1 MSAWRN
7 ACVVARGLFP
17 VFFSGVRGRS
27 GAIRTTIP
35 SILLCARKA
44 GRDVAKAAPGIA
56 GPSGTLLLRKRLFP
70 SFRRR
75 RRGVGAHAGA
85 GHSGATPGWAGR
97 ESRWR
102 RRLRRG
108 QRRQRRQQR
117 QQKGRRGQG
126 ERRCYLAV
134 GEMGDPGPEVS
145 GRELG
150 RGVLGRTAPEGVF
163 CRGWG
168 GLLHGRGRGT
178 MAPSAPRAEPSFRAW
193 CLSERGTRSNNGR
206 PASPDPLHRLGS
218 SLCRCSASG
227 SDILRWGLLL
237 CGELAS
243 PPPAGAGESTG
254 VGSSAYA
261 GARAD

>member
-1 MSAWRN
+1 ME
-7 ACVVARGLFP
+7 
-17 VFFSGVRGRS
+17 
-27 GAIRTTIP
+27 
-35 SILLCARKA
+35 
-44 GRDVAKAAPGIA
+44 
-56 GPSGTLLLRKRLFP
+56 
-70 SFRRR
+70 RRR
-75 RRGVGAHAGA
+75 
-85 GHSGATPGWAGR
+85 AGR
-97 ESRWR
+97 EGSRGGGGGGGCGGGSVGSVGSNGSR
-102 RRLRRG
+102 SG
-108 QRRQRRQQR
+108 
-117 QQKGRRGQG
+117 GGGQG

-168 GLLHGRGRGT
+168 GLLHGRGRGA

-227 SDILRWGLLL
+227 SDILRWDCSSVVSLHPRRRRGQGNPRGSAAPCTPGHEPTDCFVLFLAGRSCVGL
-237 CGELAS
+237 GSVGFPQELFVLESSFFVS
-243 PPPAGAGESTG
+243 PFGKVFPCKHMAE
-254 VGSSAYA
+254 
-261 GARAD
+261 

>member
-17 VFFSGVRGRS
+17 VFSSGVRGRS

-56 GPSGTLLLRKRLFP
+56 GPSGTLFLRKRLFP

-102 RRLRRG
+102 RRRRLRRG

-117 QQKGRRGQG
+117 QQKRRRGAGRAAVLSGRR
-126 ERRCYLAV
+126 R
-134 GEMGDPGPEVS
+134 
-145 GRELG
+145 
-150 RGVLGRTAPEGVF
+150 
-163 CRGWG
+163 
-168 GLLHGRGRGT
+168 
-178 MAPSAPRAEPSFRAW
+178 
-193 CLSERGTRSNNGR
+193 NGR
-206 PASPDPLHRLGS
+206 PRAGGEWARVGPWRSRPHGAGGCVLSGVGRPAARPRPGGDGS
-218 SLCRCSASG
+218 LRASG
-227 SDILRWGLLL
+227 
-237 CGELAS
+237 
-243 PPPAGAGESTG
+243 
-254 VGSSAYA
+254 
-261 GARAD
+261 RAQLQSLVPF